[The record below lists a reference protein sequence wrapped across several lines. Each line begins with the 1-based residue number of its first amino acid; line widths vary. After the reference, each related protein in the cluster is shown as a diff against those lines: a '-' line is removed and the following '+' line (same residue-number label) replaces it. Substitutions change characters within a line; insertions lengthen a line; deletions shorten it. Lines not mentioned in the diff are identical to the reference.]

1 MVPKA
6 NWKDF
11 HCVARAWRLA
21 RWANHAWGLL
31 PRWAVAE
38 VWNICPSLF
47 GFCRLLPGY
56 AVARGWTV
64 EGPAGYGVL
73 GPTYED
79 GGLVVYIG
87 SSVQVV
93 ARFKPGETTV
103 RYEKATRYAQ
113 ATVAE
118 GMVVDAEGY
127 RAEPRDWARIARLLL
142 VAEEPT
148 DLEAEGIREALRN
161 MVGEEQGAQQEFDKY
176 FALTG
181 PEILA
186 GPEVIVGRV

>member
-38 VWNICPSLF
+38 VWNICPSLLA
-47 GFCRLLPGY
+47 FCRLLPGY
-56 AVARGWTV
+56 AVAKGWV
-64 EGPAGYGVL
+64 AQGPAGYGVL
-73 GPTYED
+73 GPVYED
-79 GGLVVYIG
+79 GALAVYIG

-103 RYEKATRYAQ
+103 RYEKGIRYAQ

-142 VAEEPT
+142 MAEEPT
-148 DLEAEGIREALRN
+148 DLEAQGIREALRN
-161 MVGEEQGAQQEFDKY
+161 MVAEEQGAQQEFDKY

-186 GPEVIVGRV
+186 GREVIVGRV